1 MGILKTYRNKSH
13 RFSICK
19 CLEQSVVGLSRRL
32 FFAAL
37 VFSLLSAVGCKTLQ
51 KNTAPVF
58 QSTLDPVKFFVG
70 RTRSFGVVEN
80 KNGNPTAR
88 ITTETNG
95 VLKDGVLYIEQDLS
109 TEGGIKNH
117 RSWSLKQ
124 IDSQHVHAV
133 ANDIEG
139 TAKGLLNGNH
149 FSWTFR
155 RKLPNRKF
163 IRHLQMSQ
171 NMYLA
176 NDGQTMIVRSVLRKF
191 LIVVAQI
198 TEQFSKN

>member
-1 MGILKTYRNKSH
+1 MDILKSYRNKSH

-19 CLEQSVVGLSRRL
+19 CLEQAETGLSRRW
-32 FFAAL
+32 FFVVLAL
-37 VFSLLSAVGCKTLQ
+37 SLLGAVSCKTVQ
-51 KNTAPVF
+51 KNTAPVSI
-58 QSTLDPVKFFVG
+58 STLDPVKFFVG

-80 KNGNPTAR
+80 KIGNPTAR

-95 VLKDGVLYIEQDLS
+95 VLKDGILYIEQDLS
-109 TEGGIKNH
+109 TEGGVKNH

-124 IDSQHVHAV
+124 IDSQHVQAV

-139 TAKGLLNGNH
+139 TAKGLLIGNH

-176 NDGQTMIVRSVLRKF
+176 DDGQTMIVRSVLRKF

-198 TEQFSKN
+198 TEQFRKE